1 MDFDPFKKR
10 ISELN
15 NLDPLPG
22 NILVAE
28 PFMQDD
34 YFKRSVVYLCE
45 NNEIGTVG
53 FILSEKLNLRL
64 NDLFN
69 EPLAFDADLYLG
81 GPVEAQNLFYLHT
94 CKDLDAAIE
103 IKDGIYWSGDFEQLK
118 EYMLIGKIQSH
129 EIRFFL
135 GYAGWD
141 KQQLIDE
148 LTAENWLIGSIQPKE
163 LFDLDSE
170 EIWKTQLTKMGKEQ
184 ALMSKFPDDPS
195 LN

>member
-15 NLDPLPG
+15 NLSPDQG

-28 PFMQDD
+28 PFMKDD

-45 NNEIGTVG
+45 NNELGSVG

-69 EPLAFDADLYLG
+69 EPLAFNAELFMG

-94 CKDLDAAIE
+94 CSALDGAIE

-129 EIRFFL
+129 QIRFFL

-141 KQQLIDE
+141 KQQLKDE
-148 LTAENWLIGSIQPKE
+148 LTAENWLIGSIETKE
-163 LFDLDSE
+163 LFDLESE
-170 EIWKTQLTKMGKEQ
+170 KIWKTQLTKMGKEQ
-184 ALMSKFPDDPS
+184 ALMAKFPDDPS